1 MKTIGLVAC
10 TSKKALKP
18 TTAADLYRSPLFEG
32 TRWFAESRCDTW
44 YILSAKYGLL
54 DPEEEVLPY
63 DESLNSMAESQKI
76 QWAKRVY
83 DRLVA
88 QLNGDTRIV
97 FLAGDQY
104 RKYLQRHLHDIG
116 IDTRAPLSELGIGRQ
131 VAWLQ
136 KLITEEKRLRDLDR
150 FYELLARLAA
160 TGNGAARLKD
170 CISTALPNQGVY
182 FFWQTGENRMTA
194 PFDGRVVRI
203 GTHAVSEGSKA
214 TLWNRLRTHR
224 GGKDGSG
231 NHRGSI
237 FRLHVGQALLR
248 KTKRDAEL
256 QTWGVGQ
263 SATALVR
270 EAEAEM
276 ELEVSRIIGEM
287 PVLWIGVAD
296 RASPDS
302 DRAYLERN
310 LIALV
315 TGSTGPFDLPTTSW
329 LGNWSSRGAIPTSG
343 LWNVNHVLDDYSP
356 EALDVF
362 ERYIEIAEG
371 TAEMPKSSIAPTDWR
386 TRASKNRMMKHQLN
400 LV

>member
-1 MKTIGLVAC
+1 MI
-10 TSKKALKP
+10 S
-18 TTAADLYRSPLFEG
+18 
-32 TRWFAESRCDTW
+32 
-44 YILSAKYGLL
+44 
-54 DPEEEVLPY
+54 
-63 DESLNSMAESQKI
+63 
-76 QWAKRVY
+76 
-83 DRLVA
+83 LVA
-88 QLNGDTRIV
+88 QLKGDTRIV

-160 TGNGAARLKD
+160 TGSGAPRLKD

-248 KTKRDAEL
+248 KTERDAGL
-256 QTWGVGQ
+256 PTWGVGQ
-263 SATALVR
+263 SASR
-270 EAEAEM
+270 RWFERRKRNM

-315 TGSTGPFDLPTTSW
+315 AGSTGPFDLPTAPAGS
-329 LGNWSSRGAIPTSG
+329 GIGVRGGPFRPLA
-343 LWNVNHVLDDYSP
+343 Y
-356 EALDVF
+356 
-362 ERYIEIAEG
+362 G
-371 TAEMPKSSIAPTDWR
+371 T
-386 TRASKNRMMKHQLN
+386 
-400 LV
+400 

>member
-1 MKTIGLVAC
+1 MKTICLVAC

-32 TRWFAESRCDTW
+32 ARWFAENRCDSW

-54 DPEEEVLPY
+54 APNEEVLPY
-63 DESLNSMAESQKI
+63 DESLNGMAEPEKI
-76 QWAKRVY
+76 QWTERVN

-88 QLNGDTRIV
+88 QIKEETRIV
-97 FLAGDQY
+97 FLAGLQY
-104 RKYLQRHLHDIG
+104 RKYLQRHLHDAG
-116 IDTRAPLSELGIGRQ
+116 IETQAPLSELGIGRQ

-136 KLITEEKRLRDLDR
+136 KLVTEQKRLSDLDR
-150 FYELLARLAA
+150 FYGLLARLAA
-160 TGNGAARLKD
+160 TGSGAAKLKE
-170 CISTALPNQGVY
+170 CSSTAVPSQGIY
-182 FFWQTGENRMTA
+182 FFWQAGENRMTA

-203 GTHAVSEGSKA
+203 GTHAVSEGSRA

-224 GGKDGSG
+224 GGKEGSG

-248 KTKRDAEL
+248 KTEREAEL
-256 QTWGVGQ
+256 STWGVGQ
-263 SATALVR
+263 SAPAHVR

-276 ELEVSRIIGEM
+276 ELEVSQIIGEM
-287 PVLWIGVAD
+287 PVLWIGVSD

-315 TGSTGPFDLPTTSW
+315 AGATGPFDLPTTSW
-329 LGNWSSRGAIPTSG
+329 LGNWSSRDAIPTSG
-343 LWNVNHVLDDYSP
+343 LWNVNYVKDDYDP
-356 EALDVF
+356 VALDVF
-362 ERYIEIAEG
+362 ERYIEVAEG
-371 TAEMPKSSIAPTDWR
+371 TAATPSSSLAPTDWR
-386 TRASKNRMMKHQLN
+386 TRTSKNRIMKHQLN

>member
-1 MKTIGLVAC
+1 MKTVCLVAC

-18 TTAADLYRSPLFEG
+18 TTAADLYRSPLFDG
-32 TRWFAESRCDTW
+32 ARWFAENRCDSW

-54 DPEEEVLPY
+54 DPNEEVLPY
-63 DESLNSMAESQKI
+63 DESLNGMAEPEKI
-76 QWAKRVY
+76 QWTERVHE
-83 DRLVA
+83 RLIA
-88 QLNGDTRIV
+88 RIKEDTRVV

-104 RKYLQRHLHDIG
+104 RKYLQRLLHDAG
-116 IDTRAPLSELGIGRQ
+116 IETRAPLSELGIGRQ

-136 KLITEEKRLRDLDR
+136 KLVTEKMRLSDLDR
-150 FYELLARLAA
+150 FYGLLARLAA
-160 TGNGAARLKD
+160 TGSGAAKLEG
-170 CISTALPNQGVY
+170 CTSTSVPSHGVY
-182 FFWQTGENRMTA
+182 FFWQSGENRMTA
-194 PFDGRVVRI
+194 PFDGRIVRI

-248 KTKRDAEL
+248 KTEREAEL
-256 QTWGVGQ
+256 PSWGIGQ
-263 SATALVR
+263 SAPAHVR
-270 EAEAEM
+270 KAEAEM
-276 ELEVSRIIGEM
+276 EREVSQIIRDM
-287 PVLWIGVAD
+287 PVLWINVSD

-315 TGSTGPFDLPTTSW
+315 AGATGPVDLPTTNW
-329 LGNWSSRGAIPTSG
+329 LGNWSSRDAIPTSG
-343 LWNVNHVLDDYSP
+343 LWNVNYVQDSYDP
-356 EALDVF
+356 FALDVL
-362 ERYIEIAEG
+362 ERYIEVAEG
-371 TAEMPKSSIAPTDWR
+371 TATTPSLPLAPTDWR
-386 TRASKNRMMKHQLN
+386 TRATKNRIMKHQLN

>member
-1 MKTIGLVAC
+1 M
-10 TSKKALKP
+10 
-18 TTAADLYRSPLFEG
+18 FEG
-32 TRWFAESRCDTW
+32 ARWFAENRCDSW

-54 DPEEEVLPY
+54 DPTERVLPY
-63 DESLNSMAESQKI
+63 DESLNSMGEPEKI
-76 QWAKRVY
+76 QWAERVHG
-83 DRLVA
+83 RLA
-88 QLNGDTRIV
+88 THIKNDARIV

-104 RKYLQRHLHDIG
+104 RKHLQRHLNNSG
-116 IDTRAPLSELGIGRQ
+116 IETRAPLSELGIGRQ

-136 KLITEEKRLRDLDR
+136 KLVTEEKRLHDLDR
-150 FYELLARLAA
+150 FYGLLGRLAA
-160 TGNGAARLKD
+160 AGSGAARLKE
-170 CISTALPNQGVY
+170 CTSTAVPSQGLY
-182 FFWQTGENRMTA
+182 FFWQAGENRMTA

-248 KTKRDAEL
+248 KTEREAGL
-256 QTWGVGQ
+256 PTWGVGQ
-263 SATALVR
+263 SAAAQIR
-270 EAEAEM
+270 ETEEEV
-276 ELEVSRIIGEM
+276 ELEVSNVIGEM
-287 PVLWIGVAD
+287 PVLWAGVAD

-315 TGSTGPFDLPTTSW
+315 AGSTGPLDLPTTSW
-329 LGNWSSRGAIPTSG
+329 LGNWSSREAIPVSG
-343 LWNVNHVLDDYSP
+343 LWNVNYVSDGYDPEVLNI
-356 EALDVF
+356 F
-362 ERYIEIAEG
+362 ERYVEVAEG
-371 TAEMPKSSIAPTDWR
+371 TATMPSSSLAPAYWR
-386 TRASKNRMMKHQLN
+386 TRSSKNRMMKHQLN

>member
-18 TTAADLYRSPLFEG
+18 TTAAELYRSPLFEG
-32 TRWFAESRCDTW
+32 ARWFAESRCDTW

-54 DPEEEVLPY
+54 GPNDEVLPY
-63 DESLNSMAESQKI
+63 DESLNSMAESEKI

-83 DRLVA
+83 DSLVT
-88 QLNGDTRIV
+88 QLKGDTRIV

-104 RKYLQRHLHDIG
+104 RKYLQRYLHDIG

-160 TGNGAARLKD
+160 TGSGAPRLKD

-182 FFWQTGENRMTA
+182 FFWQSGENRMTA

-248 KTKRDAEL
+248 KTERDAGL
-256 QTWGVGQ
+256 PTWGVGQ
-263 SATALVR
+263 SAAADVR
-270 EAEAEM
+270 KAEENM
-276 ELEVSRIIGEM
+276 ELEVSQIIGEM

-315 TGSTGPFDLPTTSW
+315 AGSTGPFDLPTASW
-329 LGNWSSRGAIPTSG
+329 LGNWSSREAIPTSG
-343 LWNVNHVLDDYSP
+343 LWNVNHVLDDYDP
-356 EALDVF
+356 EALGVF
-362 ERYIEIAEG
+362 ERYIEIAE
-371 TAEMPKSSIAPTDWR
+371 AAAPMPSSSFAPAGWR
-386 TRASKNRMMKHQLN
+386 TRASKNRMMKYQMN